1 MKTKET
7 ESRLTPIQVEKV
19 LSQNAAALAAEQKPL
34 GVLIV
39 EDSSEIRDM
48 EALLVDSMG
57 YHTYTATT
65 GKEALVQLRK
75 HAPDLVLLDLMM
87 PEMDGFEFC
96 QVVQSDPTL
105 PKPHIIITSARDA
118 LEDRVR
124 GLELGA
130 ADYLIKPFSLTE
142 LKARIKAGERIIRY
156 QKMLEDQQALLEQLA
171 REDKLTGL
179 YNRRYFEERAQEEF
193 LRAQRYNRPLTFLL
207 GDLDHFKKINDR
219 YGHAKGDLVL
229 KKVSEMLLL
238 HCRRSDV
245 VARYGG
251 EEFTVLLPETVPDD
265 ARKVAE
271 RLCTAVRT
279 LSFPHPSGPMSV
291 TISFGLSSL
300 AEEGVHNLHDLIDQA
315 DKALYAAKR
324 KGRDRVECWPV
335 EASASSRFSPQEEKK

>member
-1 MKTKET
+1 MRTKEAK
-7 ESRLTPIQVEKV
+7 SRLTPTQVEEV
-19 LSQNAAALAAEQKPL
+19 SSSDASAAAAEEKPL

-48 EALLVDSMG
+48 VVLLVDSMG

-75 HAPDLVLLDLMM
+75 HVPDLVLLDLMM

-96 QVVQSDPTL
+96 QAVRSDPTL

-179 YNRRYFEERAQEEF
+179 YNRRYFEERAHDEF
-193 LRAQRYNRPLTFLL
+193 LRAQRYSRPLALLL

-219 YGHAKGDLVL
+219 YGHPRGDVVL
-229 KKVSEMLLL
+229 KKVGETLSL
-238 HCRRSDV
+238 HCRRSDI

-251 EEFTVLLPETVPDD
+251 EEFAILLPETEPDD

-271 RLCTAVRT
+271 RLCAAVRA
-279 LSFPHPSGPMSV
+279 LSFSHPLGSLGV

-300 AEEGVHNLHDLIDQA
+300 AEGGAHSLNDLIDQA

-324 KGRDRVECWPV
+324 NGRDRLECWPV
-335 EASASSRFSPQEEKK
+335 EAADTSGISPREEKE

>member
-1 MKTKET
+1 MRTKEAK
-7 ESRLTPIQVEKV
+7 SRFTPARVEEGS
-19 LSQNAAALAAEQKPL
+19 SQTAPAAEKKPL

-48 EALLVDSMG
+48 VLLLVDSMG
-57 YHTYTATT
+57 YRTYTAAT
-65 GKEALVQLRK
+65 GKEALVQLRT
-75 HAPDLVLLDLMM
+75 HVPDLVLLDLMM

-96 QVVQSDPTL
+96 QAVQSDPTL

-142 LKARIKAGERIIRY
+142 LKARIKAGERIVRY

-179 YNRRYFEERAQEEF
+179 YNRRYFEERAHEEF
-193 LRAQRYNRPLTFLL
+193 LRARRYSRPLVLLL
-207 GDLDHFKKINDR
+207 GDLDHFKKVNDR
-219 YGHAKGDLVL
+219 YGHAHGDLVL
-229 KKVSEMLLL
+229 KKVSETLSL
-238 HCRRSDV
+238 HCRSSDV

-251 EEFTVLLPETVPDD
+251 EEFTVLLPETVPGD

-271 RLCTAVRT
+271 RLCAAVRA
-279 LSFPHPSGPMSV
+279 LSFSPPLESLEV

-300 AEEGVHNLHDLIDQA
+300 AEGGAHTLHDLIDQA
-315 DKALYAAKR
+315 DKALYTAKR
-324 KGRDRVECWPV
+324 NGRDRVECWPV
-335 EASASSRFSPQEEKK
+335 EASVISGLSPQGEKE

>member
-1 MKTKET
+1 MK
-7 ESRLTPIQVEKV
+7 SRFPPAQPAQVEA
-19 LSQNAAALAAEQKPL
+19 LSSQNAPIPADVEEPL

-48 EALLVDSMG
+48 VLLLVDSMG
-57 YHTYTATT
+57 YRTYTAAT

-75 HAPDLVLLDLMM
+75 HVPDLVLLDLMM

-96 QVVQSDPTL
+96 QAVQSDPTL
-105 PKPHIIITSARDA
+105 PRLHIIITSARDA
-118 LEDRVR
+118 IEDRVK

-142 LKARIKAGERIIRY
+142 LKARIKAGERIVRY
-156 QKMLEDQQALLEQLA
+156 QKMLEEQQVLLEQLA

-179 YNRRYFEERAQEEF
+179 SNRRYFEERAHEEF
-193 LRAQRYNRPLTFLL
+193 LRAQRYSRPLVLLL

-219 YGHAKGDLVL
+219 YGHAYGDLVL
-229 KKVSEMLLL
+229 RKVSEALSLN
-238 HCRRSDV
+238 CRRGDV

-251 EEFTVLLPETVPDD
+251 EEFTILLLETASDD
-265 ARKVAE
+265 AQKIAE
-271 RLCTAVRT
+271 RLCAAVRA
-279 LSFPHPSGPMSV
+279 LSFPHLLGPVSA

-300 AEEGVHNLHDLIDQA
+300 AEGGVQSLNDLIDQA

-324 KGRDRVECWPV
+324 NGRDRVECWPV
-335 EASASSRFSPQEEKK
+335 EASSASGPSPQGEKE